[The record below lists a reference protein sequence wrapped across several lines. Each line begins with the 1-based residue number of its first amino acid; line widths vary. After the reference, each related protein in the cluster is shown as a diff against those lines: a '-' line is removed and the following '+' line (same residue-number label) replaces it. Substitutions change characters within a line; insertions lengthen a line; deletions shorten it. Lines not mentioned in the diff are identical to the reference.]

1 MCSIEKPHPPEN
13 YLIRFSRYWVWKIS
27 ASFAFS
33 WGWCY
38 KLQHSC
44 SLHLLTLKSRWK
56 SLLSHSFPGCIFNKV
71 GEFVE
76 GNRLMVDVCIIRPA
90 ACHQCVKNLFLPF
103 LLSTCL
109 SPCYFVIC
117 YYVQMSLLPWRA
129 CVKFTQISP
138 WSGKIWIEL
147 TAQLNNDNAFG
158 KRPPVLCK

>member
-1 MCSIEKPHPPEN
+1 MWSQIVQYWKATSSRELSHP
-13 YLIRFSRYWVWKIS
+13 LFKVLVWKII

-109 SPCYFVIC
+109 SPCYISWSATMFKCLSYHDVPAWS
-117 YYVQMSLLPWRA
+117 SL
-129 CVKFTQISP
+129 KSP
-138 WSGKIWIEL
+138 PGVEKYE
-147 TAQLNNDNAFG
+147 
-158 KRPPVLCK
+158 